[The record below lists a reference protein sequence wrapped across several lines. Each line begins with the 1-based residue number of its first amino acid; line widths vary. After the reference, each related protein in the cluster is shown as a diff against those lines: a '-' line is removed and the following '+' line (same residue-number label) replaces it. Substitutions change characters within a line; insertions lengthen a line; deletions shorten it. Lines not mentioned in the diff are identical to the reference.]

1 MSPSPVSLFLLPG
14 NTLTTV
20 GGVMSSLDEYSSDEE
35 DSSQLLAELGVTP
48 PPPFVLRS
56 IQWVAASAL

>member
-20 GGVMSSLDEYSSDEE
+20 GGVMYSLDEYSSDEE
-35 DSSQLLAELGVTP
+35 DSSQLLATLGVTP
-48 PPPFVLRS
+48 PPFVLCS

>member
-48 PPPFVLRS
+48 PPFVLRS